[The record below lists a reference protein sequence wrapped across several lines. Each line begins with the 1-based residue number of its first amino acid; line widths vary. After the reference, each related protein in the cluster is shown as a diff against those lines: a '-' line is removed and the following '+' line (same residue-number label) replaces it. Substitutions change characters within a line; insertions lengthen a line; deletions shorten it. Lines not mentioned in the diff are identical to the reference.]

1 MAVRQRGRP
10 RSFDR
15 EAALETATLAFWEHG
30 YEATSVADLTR
41 AMGIAPPS
49 LYAAFG
55 NKEAL
60 FAEVVEV
67 YGRTYGDFVRRALK
81 EEPTALGALG
91 RVLREA
97 AREYTEPGRP
107 TGCLTLLAA
116 TGCTTSSAEAEE
128 VLRARRAATVAAFER
143 RIGAGVAD
151 GELPPDTDAAT
162 LARCVVGMMQGL
174 SQQARDGATREQ
186 LAAVA
191 AAAER
196 MWPVPDGGSPP
207 EAGAA
212 PSADPA

>member
-15 EAALETATLAFWEHG
+15 EAALRTATLAFWEHG

-60 FAEVVEV
+60 FAEVVEA
-67 YGRTYGDFVRRALK
+67 YGRTYGDFVRRALT

-107 TGCLTLLAA
+107 TGCLTLMAA

-128 VLRARRAATVAAFER
+128 LLRTRRAATVAAFER
-143 RIGAGVAD
+143 RLRAGAAA

-162 LARCVVGMMQGL
+162 LARCVVAMMQGL
-174 SQQARDGATREQ
+174 SQQARDGAAREE
-186 LAAVA
+186 LEAVA
-191 AAAER
+191 ETAAR
-196 MWPVPDGGSPP
+196 MWPLPGGGNRPGS
-207 EAGAA
+207 GAA
-212 PSADPA
+212 SADPA